1 LKGRPAERTAERL
14 FCFYGTGKVS
24 MDFAFTPEQIE
35 LRRAVRDFAEA
46 EIRPHVRKWDDS
58 ETFTLEIIKQLDAS

>member
-1 LKGRPAERTAERL
+1 
-14 FCFYGTGKVS
+14 
-24 MDFAFTPEQIE
+24 MDFAFTTEQID

-58 ETFTLEIIKQLDAS
+58 ETFPLEVVKKLGSLGYMGVILPVVWAHILSTASS